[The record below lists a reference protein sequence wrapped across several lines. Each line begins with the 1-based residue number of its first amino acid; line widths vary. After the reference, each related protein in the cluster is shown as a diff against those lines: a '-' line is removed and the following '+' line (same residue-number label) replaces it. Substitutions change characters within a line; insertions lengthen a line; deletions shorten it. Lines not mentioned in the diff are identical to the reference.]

1 MPEEILM
8 IIKGLI
14 FDINGTLT
22 DILTNEWHDDIY
34 RILSNLLSYQGIAL
48 GPNAVKDS
56 YFEIMKEQRA
66 ASGERYPEF
75 DAVGIFREII
85 TRHATDF
92 THRLPAE
99 KLEQLPLFL
108 AETHRAASCYRLQL
122 YNGVE
127 ETIQKLLLKYHLAI
141 ISDGQS
147 AYAVPE
153 LNAVGLLG
161 PFDPVIISG
170 DFGYRKPD
178 PRLFE
183 SALTIMHM
191 KPSEVL
197 FVCNDI
203 YRDVYGAQRL
213 GIKTVFFRSNQGQQ
227 EKKDVQPDYIIYT
240 FPELLNA
247 VRFFEER

>member
-1 MPEEILM
+1 MVIR
-8 IIKGLI
+8 GLI

-22 DILTNEWHDDIY
+22 DIHTNEWNDDIY

-48 GPNAVKDS
+48 GPNEVKAA
-56 YFEIMKEQRA
+56 YFQIMKEQREA
-66 ASGERYPEF
+66 GAERYPEF

-92 THRLPAE
+92 TRRLPPE

-108 AETHRAASCYRLQL
+108 AETHRAASRYRLQL
-122 YNGVE
+122 YNGVD
-127 ETIQKLLLKYHLAI
+127 ETLRQLPSKYHLAI

-153 LNAVGLLG
+153 LNAVGLFG
-161 PFDPVIISG
+161 SFDPVIISG

-178 PRLFE
+178 PRLFK
-183 SALTIMHM
+183 SALTLMQM
-191 KPSEVL
+191 EPSEVL

-203 YRDVYGAQRL
+203 YRDVYGAQRI

-227 EKKDVQPDYIIYT
+227 EKKDVQPDYIIYN

-247 VRFFEER
+247 IRFFEEQ

>member
-1 MPEEILM
+1 MCIS
-8 IIKGLI
+8 
-14 FDINGTLT
+14 TRT
-22 DILTNEWHDDIY
+22 D
-34 RILSNLLSYQGIAL
+34 LLSYQGIAL
-48 GPNAVKDS
+48 GPSEIKES
-56 YFEIMKEQRA
+56 YFQIMKEQRA
-66 ASGERYPEF
+66 TRGERYPEF

-92 THRLPAE
+92 TRRLPPK

-108 AETHRAASCYRLQL
+108 AETHPAASRHRLQR
-122 YNGVE
+122 YKGVE
-127 ETIQKLLLKYHLAI
+127 ETIKELSLSYRLAS

-153 LNAVGLLG
+153 LNAVGLSG
-161 PFDPVIISG
+161 FFDPVIISG
-170 DFGYRKPD
+170 DFGFRKPD

-191 KPSEVL
+191 EPSEVL
-197 FVCNDI
+197 FVGNDM
-203 YRDVYGAQRL
+203 YRDVYGAQKL

-227 EKKDVQPDYIIYT
+227 EKEGVEPDYIVYN
-240 FPELLNA
+240 FQELLNA

>member
-1 MPEEILM
+1 MPKEILM
-8 IIKGLI
+8 VIRGLI

-22 DILTNEWHDDIY
+22 DILTNEWHEDIY
-34 RILSNLLSYQGIAL
+34 RILSNLFSYQGIAL
-48 GPNAVKDS
+48 GPNEVKDL
-56 YFEIMKEQRA
+56 YFQIMKEQRDEG
-66 ASGERYPEF
+66 GERYPEF

-85 TRHATDF
+85 KRHSTDYTR
-92 THRLPAE
+92 RQPPE

-108 AETHRAASCYRLQL
+108 AETFRAASRYRLKL

-127 ETIQKLLLKYHLAI
+127 ETINQLRLKYHLAI

-161 PFDPVIISG
+161 SFDPVIISG
-170 DFGYRKPD
+170 DYGFRKPD

-183 SALTIMHM
+183 SALTPMQM

-203 YRDVYGAQRL
+203 YRDVYGAQKL

-227 EKKDVQPDYIIYT
+227 EKECVAPDYIIYN

>member
-1 MPEEILM
+1 M
-8 IIKGLI
+8 IIRGLI

-34 RILSNLLSYQGIAL
+34 RILSNLLSYQGIVL
-48 GPNAVKDS
+48 GPNEVKNS
-56 YFEIMKEQRA
+56 FFQIMKEQRA
-66 ASGERYPEF
+66 VSGERYPEF
-75 DAVGIFREII
+75 DAVCIFREIV

-92 THRLPAE
+92 TRRMPPE
-99 KLEQLPLFL
+99 KLEQLPLLL
-108 AETHRAASCYRLQL
+108 AETHRATSRYRLQL

-127 ETIQKLLLKYHLAI
+127 ETIRQLLLKYHLAI

-153 LNAVGLLG
+153 LNAVGLFG
-161 PFDPVIISG
+161 TFDPVIISG
-170 DFGYRKPD
+170 DFGFRKPD

-183 SALTIMHM
+183 SALTIMQM

-203 YRDVYGAQRL
+203 YRDVYGAQKI

-227 EKKDVQPDYIIYT
+227 EKEGVEPDYIIYN

>member
-1 MPEEILM
+1 MPKEILM
-8 IIKGLI
+8 VIRGLI

-22 DILTNEWHDDIY
+22 DIHTNEWNEDIY

-48 GPNAVKDS
+48 GPNEVRDL
-56 YFEIMKEQRA
+56 YFQIMKEQREVG
-66 ASGERYPEF
+66 GERYPEF

-85 TRHATDF
+85 SRHATDY
-92 THRLPAE
+92 TRRRPPE

-108 AETHRAASCYRLQL
+108 AETYRAASRYRLKL

-127 ETIQKLLLKYHLAI
+127 ETINQLRLKYHLAI

-161 PFDPVIISG
+161 SFDPVIISG
-170 DFGYRKPD
+170 DYGFRKPD
-178 PRLFE
+178 PRIFKN
-183 SALTIMHM
+183 ALTLMQM
-191 KPSEVL
+191 KPSDVL

-203 YRDVYGAQRL
+203 YRDVYGAQKL

-227 EKKDVQPDYIIYT
+227 EKEGVTPDYIIYN
-240 FPELLNA
+240 FPELIHA
-247 VRFFEER
+247 VRFFEEQ